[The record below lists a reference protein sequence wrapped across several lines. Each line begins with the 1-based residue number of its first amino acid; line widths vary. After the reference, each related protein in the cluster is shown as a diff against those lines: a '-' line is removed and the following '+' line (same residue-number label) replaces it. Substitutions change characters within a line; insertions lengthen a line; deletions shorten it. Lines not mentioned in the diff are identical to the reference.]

1 MRYYVCLLLMAAIHT
16 AATAQFG
23 ITTTYNFHSIN
34 AGEVVVDGVP
44 VELDFDINNT
54 YELQLHYWFRLPN
67 NRIEFQPTLY
77 YGFGESDVY
86 DADSYREYGM
96 QLEVNVYPFDFFGD
110 CGCPTFGKQGPQ
122 FQKGIFLQF
131 APGFARRQFVN
142 APFEILEEPTNTFI
156 YGGGLGLDIG
166 VSNLLTLTPLAT
178 VRRGRSPLGQINFSD
193 INGTM
198 DEQSYVPQT
207 TYQLGLQA
215 TFRLDSRNY

>member
-110 CGCPTFGKQGPQ
+110 CHLKDRSFCSHTY
-122 FQKGIFLQF
+122 FLH
-131 APGFARRQFVN
+131 
-142 APFEILEEPTNTFI
+142 
-156 YGGGLGLDIG
+156 
-166 VSNLLTLTPLAT
+166 
-178 VRRGRSPLGQINFSD
+178 
-193 INGTM
+193 
-198 DEQSYVPQT
+198 
-207 TYQLGLQA
+207 
-215 TFRLDSRNY
+215 SR